1 METARKNDVYYYMD
15 PVIPHDDHMANP
27 LKIESELSRI
37 LTDFAEV
44 KLAIL
49 YGSAARR
56 TMHPGSDVD
65 LAVAAHPRRE
75 LDPELLIDISLAC
88 GDVVAREVQVRDLA
102 RARGLYLKQVLT
114 EGAVIVERD
123 PTVRGELII
132 RMLDFVEDMLPN
144 VRMIRRANTQRFIQG
159 A

>member
-1 METARKNDVYYYMD
+1 MPD
-15 PVIPHDDHMANP
+15 PVRIKA
-27 LKIESELSRI
+27 ELSRI
-37 LTDFAEV
+37 LANFTAV

-49 YGSAARR
+49 YGSAARG

-88 GDVVAREVQVRDLA
+88 GDALGREVQVRDLA
-102 RARGLYLKQVLT
+102 RAQGLYLKQVLT
-114 EGAVIVERD
+114 EGAVVVERD

-132 RMLDFVEDMLPN
+132 RMLDFTEDMLPN

>member
-1 METARKNDVYYYMD
+1 MPDPARIK
-15 PVIPHDDHMANP
+15 
-27 LKIESELSRI
+27 SELSRI
-37 LTDFAEV
+37 LADFTQV

-49 YGSAARR
+49 YGSAARG

-75 LDPELLIDISLAC
+75 LDPERLIDISLAC
-88 GDVVAREVQVRDLA
+88 GDVLGREVQVRDLA
-102 RARGLYLKQVLT
+102 RAQGVYLKQVLT
-114 EGAVIVERD
+114 EGTVIVERD

-132 RMLDFVEDMLPN
+132 RMLDFTEDMLPN
-144 VRMIRRANTQRFIQG
+144 VRMIRRANTQRFIEG